1 MSNAQHNLVRII
13 AVAVLVAL
21 HWFPHTHAAPLLA
34 TRTAS
39 TANAAGNPSA
49 TEHVDA
55 EPVGVA
61 TIP

>member
-1 MSNAQHNLVRII
+1 MSNAQHMFIRVV

-34 TRTAS
+34 AG
-39 TANAAGNPSA
+39 TANAGQANDKTS
-49 TEHVDA
+49 DA
-55 EPVGVA
+55 DAVGVA

>member
-1 MSNAQHNLVRII
+1 MSNTQHMLIRVI

-34 TRTAS
+34 SGATS
-39 TANAAGNPSA
+39 GSANAGNQA
-49 TEHVDA
+49 TAERVDA

>member
-1 MSNAQHNLVRII
+1 MSNWQHMVIRVV

-34 TRTAS
+34 AGAS
-39 TANAAGNPSA
+39 AQNQSA
-49 TEHVDA
+49 LDRGADHADS

>member
-1 MSNAQHNLVRII
+1 MSNAQHMLIRVV

-34 TRTAS
+34 AGN
-39 TANAAGNPSA
+39 ANAAQASGDKAS
-49 TEHVDA
+49 DA
-55 EPVGVA
+55 DAIGVA